1 MLVATNQ
8 GDRDLSI
15 IDPAAAKQLATV
27 PEGGITGHEV
37 ATSPDGRTAYVPI
50 YGSSGVGKPGTD
62 GHEMVVID
70 IPSRQVTGKVDFGH
84 GVRPHCP
91 VYDRASG
98 MLYVTTELD
107 QTVTI
112 IDPKTLKIVGTVP
125 TGQKESHMLVISRD
139 GQRGYTSNV
148 GAGSVSVLDLPGRK
162 TIAIIPISSESQRIA
177 ISNDD
182 KMVFTSDQ
190 TKPQLAVIDTATN
203 KIKTWVPLPA
213 VGYGT
218 SPTPGWPFPA
228 GRDAQGEPARG
239 GRPGHAQGSA
249 HRRCSRGSGQ
259 GARPPGRQGCVCLLL
274 QSEASSGGR
283 SVTVEG
289 RFADRCRQGG
299 RRPRLGSARDPGRT
313 ALPSPA
319 GDWTANR
326 RVGSATLPDPWW
338 PTEACAGKPASG
350 KRTRNLDRLRA
361 TVR

>member
-1 MLVATNQ
+1 NKTTVLYVFSAICLALPVSLLMIDAAAIPDSPVKPMLVATNQ

-15 IDPAAAKQLATV
+15 IDPVAAKQLATV

-70 IPSRQVTGKVDFGH
+70 IASRAVTGKVDFGH

-139 GQRGYTSNV
+139 GRRGYTSNV

-162 TIAIIPISSESQRIA
+162 TVAIIPISSESQRIA

-182 KMVFTSDQ
+182 K
-190 TKPQLAVIDTATN
+190 
-203 KIKTWVPLPA
+203 
-213 VGYGT
+213 
-218 SPTPGWPFPA
+218 
-228 GRDAQGEPARG
+228 
-239 GRPGHAQGSA
+239 
-249 HRRCSRGSGQ
+249 
-259 GARPPGRQGCVCLLL
+259 
-274 QSEASSGGR
+274 
-283 SVTVEG
+283 
-289 RFADRCRQGG
+289 
-299 RRPRLGSARDPGRT
+299 
-313 ALPSPA
+313 
-319 GDWTANR
+319 
-326 RVGSATLPDPWW
+326 
-338 PTEACAGKPASG
+338 
-350 KRTRNLDRLRA
+350 
-361 TVR
+361 